1 MFKLVMAA
9 VENMVV
15 GKEYYEHCSN
25 HLRSHASHFSHG
37 LCILQSVHLA
47 PTGAT
52 AEAQKSSYLKEKASK
67 TAKTCGM
74 LPVMIKRKTQVALIC
89 RNPGLRQK
97 PDTSDSNTGMLYQS
111 SQAKAN

>member
-1 MFKLVMAA
+1 MWSSAKSTMSIARIICAIIQVSFHTV
-9 VENMVV
+9 
-15 GKEYYEHCSN
+15 
-25 HLRSHASHFSHG
+25 
-37 LCILQSVHLA
+37 SVNLA
-47 PTGAT
+47 PTIGT
-52 AEAQKSSYLKEKASK
+52 AETQKSRDLKKEASM

-97 PDTSDSNTGMLYQS
+97 PDISDSNTGMLYQS